1 MSKEKK
7 VKKILRTVKEEYSGL
22 SAFVERPVPTE
33 KEVSS
38 FEKAIKRE
46 VRSQEIDTNLSE
58 IYTDKKGNLV
68 DVKKMKIKR
77 RQLAIVR
84 FFKRLLIFTLLIG
97 IAYFAY
103 TYFLSKNNN
112 INSLEISIRDRKSVV

>member
-38 FEKAIKRE
+38 FEKAIKR
-46 VRSQEIDTNLSE
+46 
-58 IYTDKKGNLV
+58 G
-68 DVKKMKIKR
+68 
-77 RQLAIVR
+77 A
-84 FFKRLLIFTLLIG
+84 
-97 IAYFAY
+97 
-103 TYFLSKNNN
+103 
-112 INSLEISIRDRKSVV
+112 